1 VRILFKKKA
10 QDLCHESS
18 FGVLLLAKF
27 CGEQFSNADNGSGAA
42 HAERSKK
49 ILSIVLMCGRA

>member
-1 VRILFKKKA
+1 MSWKL
-10 QDLCHESS
+10 

-49 ILSIVLMCGRA
+49 ILSIVLMCGRAYIGKEK